1 MSPASKAQ
9 PKFRTSQ
16 EKNLKLRIML
26 ILFAL
31 LTLILVSFGGYFYYS
46 TLRES
51 ALEKAQQQSRTTVQ
65 NMGRNLDSYLTQFQ
79 QPVQAMAG
87 LEELQAALQEPSKHD
102 LEQANQ
108 ILDHFAD
115 SFEVSVCYLMNRQ
128 GKTIASSNRNDPDSF
143 VDQNYGFRPYFK
155 HALSDRPDIHLA
167 LGITSGERGAYYS
180 HPVRAQETGEVLGVA
195 VMKASIEFIE
205 SQILDVDEGIF
216 YVQDPHGIIFI
227 SNKQEWLLM
236 STREL
241 SNLEALDIRTSKQF
255 GSGPWPKIDWDLE
268 QEEVQDDQAHE
279 YLRYSRSLSNFPQ
292 WELNFLRSRQS
303 VLSSVQQPFLQI
315 LAPLAL
321 ILGLFIGLYVF
332 YLYTRAEQELSWR
345 RAAEDELRKSERN
358 YRYLYHNTPAMLHSI
373 DTEYRLLQVSDFW
386 LEATGYTRKDVLG
399 RKLTDF
405 LTRDS
410 KQYAEQT
417 VLPYFFQ
424 HGFCND
430 VPYKLIK
437 KDGSEMDILL
447 TCTALRDEQ
456 HRILRT
462 LAVSVDV
469 TERKKEQEELQRT
482 KELLQLYSREL
493 ENLVSQRTQEI
504 SGILK
509 YTPALVYLKNTDGT
523 YRLVNDRFR
532 EILALSQSEIS
543 AKKDRDLLPQAC
555 ADQFSQHDQHVLQT
569 SQAAQ
574 FTEWLDLQ
582 DGRHTYLSVKFPIY
596 NQEGQVNGLCGICT
610 DITELQ
616 RTQNRL
622 QQLSRNI
629 IANQEKEREAISREL
644 HDELGQMLT
653 ALRMDCVWLVSRLEE
668 SDTKAWQRSSTML
681 GLIDRTLDDVSKM
694 SKQLRPG
701 ILDDLGLVDAVESM
715 VADYEKRT
723 DISWI
728 YSAEKIPELAK
739 TEATAAYRIIQEA
752 LTNCVR
758 HSQAT
763 EVLISLEH
771 DARHLLFSIQD
782 NGVGFVQSGNG
793 SGFGIAGMRERAYI
807 VGGEISMS
815 SSPNLGTTVYCKIP
829 LHQTGA
835 GRETIVQD
843 PS

>member
-1 MSPASKAQ
+1 
-9 PKFRTSQ
+9 
-16 EKNLKLRIML
+16 ML
-26 ILFAL
+26 ALFAL

-46 TLRES
+46 TLRAS
-51 ALEKAQQQSRTTVQ
+51 AIEKAQQQSRTTVE
-65 NMGRNLDSYLTQFQ
+65 NMSKNLDSYLTQFK
-79 QPVQAMAG
+79 QPVQVLAG
-87 LEELQAALQEPSKHD
+87 LEELQTALQNPSKQD
-102 LEQANQ
+102 LDQANQ
-108 ILDHFAD
+108 ILDHFAE

-180 HPVRAQETGEVLGVA
+180 HPVRAQGTGEVLGVA

-279 YLRYSRSLSNFPQ
+279 YLRYSRSLPNFPQ

-373 DTEYRLLQVSDFW
+373 DTEYRLLQVSNFW

-405 LTRDS
+405 LTPDS

-424 HGFCND
+424 HGFCKD
-430 VPYKLIK
+430 VPYRLIR

-456 HRILRT
+456 NRIART

-469 TERKKEQEELQRT
+469 TQRKKEQEELQRT
-482 KELLQLYSREL
+482 KELLRIYSKEL

-509 YTPALVYLKNTDGT
+509 YTPALVYLKNTDST

-532 EILALSQSEIS
+532 EILDLSQSEIS
-543 AKKDRDLLPQAC
+543 AKKDQDLLPQAC

-574 FTEWLDLQ
+574 FTEWLDLE

-596 NQEGQVNGLCGICT
+596 NQEGQINGLCGICT

-616 RTQNRL
+616 KAQNRL
-622 QQLSRNI
+622 RQLSRNI

-653 ALRMDCVWLVSRLEE
+653 ALRMDCVWLVSHLEGL
-668 SDTKAWQRSSTML
+668 DNKAWQRASTMRR
-681 GLIDRTLDDVSKM
+681 LIDRTLDDVSRM

-723 DISWI
+723 DITWI
-728 YSAEKIPELAK
+728 YNADKLPELAK

-752 LTNCVR
+752 LTNSVR
-758 HSQAT
+758 HSRAT
-763 EVLISLEH
+763 EICINMEH
-771 DARHLLFSIQD
+771 DQKNLLLRIKD
-782 NGVGFVQSGNG
+782 NGVGFALDQDG

-807 VGGEISMS
+807 LGGEISIS
-815 SSPNLGTTVYCKIP
+815 SSPNQGTTVCCKIP
-829 LHQTGA
+829 LHQAGTGE
-835 GRETIVQD
+835 ETAVQ
-843 PS
+843 